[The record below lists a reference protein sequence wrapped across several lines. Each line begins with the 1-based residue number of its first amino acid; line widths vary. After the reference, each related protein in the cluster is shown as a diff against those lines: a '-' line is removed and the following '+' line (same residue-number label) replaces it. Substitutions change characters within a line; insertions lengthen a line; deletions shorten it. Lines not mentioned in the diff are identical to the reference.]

1 MTVFRLNNISVL
13 VHDDHHEFPGQVQLC
28 KFSQSYVGCDMAEYP
43 NIRELPDLIAVIV
56 AIFSKDNPTIEI
68 ESIWEQA
75 VEKTRDVTE
84 EEF

>member
-1 MTVFRLNNISVL
+1 
-13 VHDDHHEFPGQVQLC
+13 
-28 KFSQSYVGCDMAEYP
+28 MAEYP